1 MKKKVVKFIILF
13 VVLFSV
19 HPMGKVYAGALGGIA
34 GNGLGGISIDVN
46 ASPYTDYAN
55 IPTWGQYAYGPS
67 GCAWFASARVKQ
79 MTGKGDTIYSG
90 QSWYDSAYSS
100 FGFSRGQNAEAP
112 AIICWSGH
120 VAILEKIVGDI
131 AYISEGG
138 NSSVDSTNGYTI
150 IRAVNVS
157 QVKTLNANF
166 WGYVYLGNSDVADTG
181 NNPIGFVDSIT
192 AGEGYIDVKGWAL
205 DKDIV
210 SMSIDVHI
218 YIGGSCGTPGV
229 DGYSVKAN
237 ISRKDVDAVYQV
249 GEFHGFETRIY
260 TTRTGNQPVYVYA
273 INIGDGNLNTELK
286 NTTVNISK
294 DTEKPTI
301 TDIKVYDI
309 TKDGYTVS
317 CNVADNCK
325 IAQVKF
331 PSWNVVKNEPLWID
345 GKIIGNTAT
354 ARINICNL
362 SGGSIEGLYNTHIYA
377 YDVSGNSYAV
387 SINNNKG
394 IYIDRTAPIISEV
407 TISNITSKGYTI
419 KCKVEDAASG
429 IDYVKFP
436 TWTELN
442 GQDDL
447 NENWLNEKETYMGE
461 MKNGYWIYNVDIANH
476 NYKTGNYFTHIYAW
490 DKHGNVAS
498 YQINPCNNIKV
509 TEKDNVETEPEI
521 EGMTT
526 QNVRPSNT
534 ETSYEVSEPKKV
546 EQVPKQGTVFIDS
559 NSKYMVTNSNVL
571 NPTIAYKKSINN
583 KTKTITIPDT
593 VKVDGITY
601 KVTSVAANAL
611 SNNKKVTKVTVGKN
625 VISIGKNA
633 FKKCTK
639 LKTVTLKST
648 SLKSIGSNA
657 FYGDKNLKTITIKSS
672 KLTSKS
678 VGKNA
683 FKGTNKKLTIKVPKK
698 KVSSYKKFF
707 KKKGNT
713 RITVKKG

>member
-1 MKKKVVKFIILF
+1 MKKNIVKFIILF
-13 VVLFSV
+13 VVLFFV
-19 HPMGKVYAGALGGIA
+19 HPMEKVYAGASGGIA

-55 IPTWGQYAYGPS
+55 IPIWGQYAYGPS

-79 MTGKGDTIYSG
+79 LTGKGDTIYSG

-100 FGFSRGQNAEAP
+100 FGFSRGQNIAAP

-120 VAILEKIVGDI
+120 VAILEKIVGDK

-138 NSSVDSTNGYTI
+138 NSSVGGTNGYTI
-150 IRAVNVS
+150 IREVNVS
-157 QVKTLNANF
+157 QVETINANF
-166 WGYVYLGNSDVADTG
+166 LGYVYFNNSDATDIA
-181 NNPIGFVDSIT
+181 NNPIGFVDSII
-192 AGEGYIDVKGWAL
+192 AGDGYIDVKGWAL

-210 SMSIDVHI
+210 GMSIDVHI
-218 YIGGSCGTPGV
+218 YIGGSCGTPGA

-237 ISRKDVDAVYQV
+237 VSRKDVDDVYHV

-273 INIGDGNLNTELK
+273 INVGDGNLNTELK
-286 NTTVNISK
+286 NITVNISK

-317 CNVADNCK
+317 CKVADNCK

-354 ARINICNL
+354 ARINIFDL
-362 SGGSIEGLYNTHIYA
+362 SGVSREGLYNTHIYA
-377 YDVSGNSYAV
+377 YDASGNSHSV

-394 IYIDRTAPIISEV
+394 IYIDRTPPIISEV

-419 KCKVEDAASG
+419 KCKVEDNASG
-429 IDYVKFP
+429 IDCVKFP

-447 NENWLNEKETYMGE
+447 NENWINQKETYIGKVE
-461 MKNGYWIYNVDIANH
+461 NGYWTYNVDIANH
-476 NYKTGNYFTHIYAW
+476 NYETGNYFTHIYAW
-490 DKHGNVAS
+490 DKYGNIAS
-498 YQINPCNNIKV
+498 YQITPCNNIKV
-509 TEKDNVETEPEI
+509 PEKDNVESEI
-521 EGMTT
+521 KGMDT

-534 ETSYEVSEPKKV
+534 ETFYEVSEPKKE
-546 EQVPKQGTVFIDS
+546 EQIPKQGTVFVDS
-559 NSKYMVTNSNVL
+559 NSKYMVTNSNIS
-571 NPTIAYKKSINN
+571 NPTIAYKKSINS
-583 KTKTITIPDT
+583 KAKTITIPDT

-611 SNNKKVTKVTVGKN
+611 ANNKKVTKVTVGKN
-625 VISIGKNA
+625 VTSIGKNA

-648 SLKSIGSNA
+648 SLKLIGSNA

-698 KVSSYKKFF
+698 KVSSYKKFL
-707 KKKGNT
+707 KKKGNSKV
-713 RITVKKG
+713 TVKKA